1 MFTVYIF
8 FQASSGTEMNQNEG
22 PLPVLYCSTLIFRF
36 VDKKRGGGPQ
46 DIQSSPSPGAGGG
59 RSVRGLVAH
68 GACCQGRGGGGARD
82 VENLGLPIAAS

>member
-1 MFTVYIF
+1 
-8 FQASSGTEMNQNEG
+8 MNQNEG
-22 PLPVLYCSTLIFRF
+22 PLPVLYCSTLIFRL

-46 DIQSSPSPGAGGG
+46 DMVWPLASPGAGGG

-82 VENLGLPIAAS
+82 VENLGLPTAAS